1 MTHRVLHNA
10 ARLSVQKRRAV
21 YVIAFGNAW
30 RLRLA
35 LPPKAKL
42 LAIVSGPEVTRWS
55 SAR

>member
-1 MTHRVLHNA
+1 MTPRVLHNA